1 MFWLSVIMA
10 SVIPGI
16 SLLAYFYLKDRYE
29 AEPLSIVFRV
39 FVSGALLVFPTM
51 MLQRA
56 FILGFGDDPFLHA
69 FVFSAGLEEFLKWFL
84 LYILI
89 YKHRQFD
96 EPYDGIVYA
105 VSLSLGF
112 ATLENV
118 LYALLGAPTISSL
131 LMRALLP
138 VSGHALFGVIMGFH
152 LGQAK
157 FAKRGEKKFLAMSL
171 ILPLL
176 YHGLFDYI
184 LISAKTDWLW
194 IMLPLMIF
202 LWIAGLWRVNRANA
216 SSPFRALK
224 TSEEFKI

>member
-1 MFWLSVIMA
+1 MFWLSVIVA
-10 SVIPGI
+10 SVTPGL

-29 AEPLSIVFRV
+29 SEPLSIVFRV
-39 FVSGALLVFPTM
+39 FVTGALLVFPTM

-56 FILGFGDDPFLHA
+56 FILGFGDNPFLNA
-69 FVFSAGLEEFLKWFL
+69 FVYSAGIEEFLKWFL

-89 YKHRQFD
+89 YKHQQFN

-105 VSLSLGF
+105 VSMSLGF

-118 LYALLGAPTISSL
+118 FYAVLGAPTFSFL

-138 VSGHALFGVIMGFH
+138 VSGHALFGVMMGFH

-157 FAKRGEKKFLAMSL
+157 FRQRGEKKYLALSL

-176 YHGLFDYI
+176 YHGFFDII
-184 LISAKTDWLW
+184 LAGTKNDWLW
-194 IMLPLMIF
+194 IMLPLMIA
-202 LWIAGLWRVNRANA
+202 LWAGGLWRVNRASE
-216 SSPFRALK
+216 SSPFRAVN
-224 TSEEFKI
+224 TTE